1 MSISR
6 KFGFSAR
13 SSSLLAALCPLALLG
28 LAYGCASA
36 GDADP
41 MPSFGDNRG
50 PSGPAVNGAAGNG
63 SATPTATNN
72 STPSNSNNTTNS
84 NVQTGSSNNN
94 DGQVSTNLPQTN
106 GAAGNN
112 AGTSNNSGT
121 QGSAGT
127 QGSGGTSGTNTQG
140 SAGTNGMMAGN
151 AGSAAM
157 PPPTGAAG
165 TSGTTTPPPPATP
178 DIPCPAGAI
187 FCSGFEGTTFPAG
200 TANIIGGSQ
209 FADAFKLDTTQV
221 HSGKQSFFLPL
232 TSQAFSY
239 RVMAIPV
246 TAQQFWARMFVRFD
260 TLFGDNGHDGLFA
273 ISTGDLTVDNN
284 NETRIEFA
292 EQEGSIVFNRST
304 DVVTFPSVRPQ
315 TLPPNTW
322 HCLEARFDGDKGDL
336 EVFANGQPVISSLG
350 NATFRLSVKT
360 FRIGTLQ
367 FHEPRTVWFDDV
379 IISAD
384 RVGCTN

>member
-6 KFGFSAR
+6 KSGFS
-13 SSSLLAALCPLALLG
+13 SHSPSVLGALGPLALLA

-41 MPSFGDNRG
+41 MPTFGDG
-50 PSGPAVNGAAGNG
+50 KTTTGPASNGAAGA
-63 SATPTATNN
+63 SAT
-72 STPSNSNNTTNS
+72 STPVGNTSSNANNTTNS
-84 NVQTGSSNNN
+84 NVQTGSSSNN
-94 DGQVSTNLPQTN
+94 DGQVPTNLPQTN
-106 GAAGNN
+106 GAAGSNG
-112 AGTSNNSGT
+112 GTNNNSGNT

-127 QGSGGTSGTNTQG
+127 QGSGGTTGNTQG
-140 SAGTNGMMAGN
+140 SGGTSGMMTGT
-151 AGSAAM
+151 AGSATM
-157 PPPTGAAG
+157 PMGAAGTGAAG
-165 TSGTTTPPPPATP
+165 TSGTTPPPPATP

-200 TANIIGGSQ
+200 TMNIIGGSQ

-260 TLFGDNGHDGLFA
+260 TLFGDNGHDALFA

-304 DVVTFPSVRPQ
+304 DVVTFPSARPQ
-315 TLPPNTW
+315 TLPANTW

-350 NATFRLSVKT
+350 NSTFRLSVKT

-367 FHEPRTVWFDDV
+367 FHEPRNVWFDDV
-379 IISAD
+379 IIDSD
-384 RVGCTN
+384 RVGCN